1 MSIETKVDSNA
12 VEGFSSRFNELL
24 DHSGVPK
31 KNRVSY
37 GAKRFDVAHNTF
49 KGWCTGDKTPKT
61 YKVLLAIVSDL
72 LEGVSG
78 IHNDHAVTAWLLAGD
93 AVQSPFTENVKTLE
107 LIEIFLEVV
116 ALAKKKSIEF
126 DSLTR
131 EARELILER
140 ARDAVASDVDAV
152 IEREGHIK
160 FSKSTTVMV
169 GSLLDMA
176 NTLVKK

>member
-1 MSIETKVDSNA
+1 MSIETKIDGNVVD
-12 VEGFSSRFNELL
+12 GFSRRFNELL
-24 DHSGVPK
+24 DHSGVPDK
-31 KNRVSY
+31 KRVAH
-37 GAKRFDVAHNTF
+37 GARRFGVAHNTF
-49 KGWCTGDKTPKT
+49 KGWCADDKPPKT
-61 YKVLLAIVSDL
+61 YKALLAIVNDL
-72 LEGVSG
+72 LEGISG

-93 AVQSPFTENVKTLE
+93 AVPSPFTENVKTLE

-116 ALAKKKSIEF
+116 ALAKKKGIEF

-140 ARDAVASDVDAV
+140 ARDSVASDVDAV

-160 FSKSTTVMV
+160 FSKSTSVMV
-169 GSLLDMA
+169 SSLLDMA